1 MLFHKIGRART
12 YYTQMRLVEILHI
25 YSKYLP
31 DGGFKLMEADVKLIG
46 SPQLYD
52 QLHSLFLQIN
62 FDDFVDVR

>member
-1 MLFHKIGRART
+1 MLFHKLGQART
-12 YYTQMRLVEILHI
+12 YFTQMRLVEILHI

-31 DGGFKLMEADVKLIG
+31 NVGFKLMEDVKLNG

-52 QLHSLFLQIN
+52 QLHALFLQIN